1 METIIFL
8 VSFGTVVNA
17 VLTTYAIYQIDSL
30 RQNQDSALTW
40 ALNEVRAIQEG
51 IRLLRG
57 YARPCEY
64 KAANPKL
71 EDPITIEAPKQKVSK
86 PRSVNYNRRVKS

>member
-8 VSFGTVVNA
+8 VSFGAVVNA

-30 RQNQDSALTW
+30 RQNQDGALTW

-51 IRLLRG
+51 IRVLRSTSK
-57 YARPCEY
+57 PCEY
-64 KAANPKL
+64 KGSNPKL
-71 EDPITIEAPKQKVSK
+71 EDPITVEAPKRKIAK